1 MEFNNFL
8 ICLRFKQK
16 LRLGFG
22 CPNVLEIMVHH
33 SGIYHFQLAD
43 SHHRSGESY
52 IARRC
57 VGLCPREIKL
67 SPQPFPSVLIVLS
80 VLLCLRFKHRTSD
93 YSNVSNPRDHVLLF
107 EKSFLNSNLS
117 KHINRSSG
125 ESQSFAHWMLFEV
138 PKIARICVGS
148 FPYAGLHVWYF
159 LVEVQAK
166 PRTLWCLKS
175 QRSRSITLKNHFS
188 IPTCRKHIEQ
198 IPPHVT
204 YDVLGLPKDK
214 YKQEYYLL
222 GYVPGN
228 NQILTFYR

>member
-1 MEFNNFL
+1 MEFNNFV

-52 IARRC
+52 IARIC

-80 VLLCLRFKHRTSD
+80 VLFCLRFKHSTSD
-93 YSNVSNPRDHVLLF
+93 YSNVLNPRDHVLLI
-107 EKSFLNSNLS
+107 EKSFPNSNLR

-125 ESQSFAHWMLFEV
+125 ESQSLAH
-138 PKIARICVGS
+138 
-148 FPYAGLHVWYF
+148 
-159 LVEVQAK
+159 
-166 PRTLWCLKS
+166 
-175 QRSRSITLKNHFS
+175 
-188 IPTCRKHIEQ
+188 
-198 IPPHVT
+198 
-204 YDVLGLPKDK
+204 
-214 YKQEYYLL
+214 
-222 GYVPGN
+222 
-228 NQILTFYR
+228 